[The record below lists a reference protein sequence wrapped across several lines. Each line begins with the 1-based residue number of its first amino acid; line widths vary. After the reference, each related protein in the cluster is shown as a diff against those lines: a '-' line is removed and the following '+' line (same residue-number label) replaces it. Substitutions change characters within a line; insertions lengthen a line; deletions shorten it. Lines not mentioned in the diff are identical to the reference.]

1 VTGRRAGA
9 PSLERARATLA
20 AGAVVAVNRTS
31 RRLGRGSGTVVGGR
45 VGLAL
50 APRLLGELGRARR
63 VALVTGTNG
72 KTTTTRLLSVAV
84 AGAGGVATNDTGAN
98 MPAGHLAALVASPG
112 TAIAVL
118 EVDEVYLGA
127 LADAVWPRVVV
138 LLNLSRDQLDRTNEV
153 RMLAE
158 RWRTSLGRVP
168 VGAPAP
174 HVVAN
179 ADDPL
184 VVWAA
189 QGAAGPCV
197 WVGAGQVWRLDAVG
211 CPACG
216 GRIRFGPGTAWA
228 CDSCS
233 LARPTCAAWLEDG
246 SLARADGSRLPV
258 RLAIPGRFNQ
268 ANAVMAAMAAPLLTA
283 GPAGGRATTPVVTVE
298 EALVRMAG
306 VDDVAG
312 RFAVLERRGAGV
324 RLALAK
330 NPAGWTAVFDL
341 LEEERGVPERPSEG
355 ACHLVLSVNARVADG
370 ADTSW
375 LWDVPFERLAGL
387 PAVVA
392 TGERHRDLAVRLRY
406 AGVDHVTVADPLEAV
421 DVALERRGTLHDLD
435 APARPERPTGPGGA
449 AVTVV
454 ANYTAFSALRR
465 RW

>member
-1 VTGRRAGA
+1 MTGRRAGA
-9 PSLERARATLA
+9 ATPQRARAALA
-20 AGAVVAVNRTS
+20 AGAVAVVNRAS

-50 APRLLGELGRARR
+50 APFLLAELGRARR
-63 VALVTGTNG
+63 MALVTGTNG
-72 KTTTTRLLSVAV
+72 KTTTTRLLSAAVAV
-84 AGAGGVATNDTGAN
+84 GGDVVTNDTGAN

-112 TAIAVL
+112 AAIAVL

-158 RWRTSLGRVP
+158 RWRVALGRP
-168 VGAPAP
+168 PAGAPAP

-184 VVWAA
+184 VAWAA
-189 QGAAGPCV
+189 QGAVGPRT
-197 WVGAGQVWRLDAVG
+197 WVGAGQVWRHDAVG

-216 GRIRFGPGTAWA
+216 GRIRFGPGPAWA

-233 LARPTCAAWLEDG
+233 LARPACAAWLEDG
-246 SLARADGSRLPV
+246 VLVRPDGTRLPV
-258 RLAIPGRFNQ
+258 HLRIPGRFNQ
-268 ANAVMAAMAAPLLTA
+268 ANAVMAAVAAPLLTA
-283 GPAGGRATTPVVTVE
+283 GPAGGGGTTPAVTVE
-298 EALVRMAG
+298 AALAEMAG
-306 VDDVAG
+306 VDDIAG
-312 RFAVLERRGAGV
+312 RFAVFDRGGDGV

-330 NPAGWTAVFDL
+330 NPAGWTALLDL
-341 LEEERGVPERPSEG
+341 LEEERAAPEGPTDG

-375 LWDVPFERLAGL
+375 LWDVPFERLSGL
-387 PAVVA
+387 PTVVA

-406 AGVDHVTVADPLEAV
+406 AGVDHVTAADPLEAV
-421 DVALERRGTLHDLD
+421 DVALARRGTGDGHG
-435 APARPERPTGPGGA
+435 APARGKRLAAPGGP

-454 ANYTAFSALRR
+454 ANYTAFSALRSG
-465 RW
+465 W